1 MQHTNNHTRVNGNG
15 GRPHHLSRG
24 VREVSSLFGVSEQTI
39 HRWARQGII
48 AQGPQGYDPLEAL
61 AQKEIYDLESQAKW
75 YGEQGDVEDSP
86 PRDLPA
92 NMAFAWENARLTRI
106 RVEIERIK
114 LETLKGEVV
123 RREDVAKAVGA
134 VFAAVRGQV
143 LSMADQLAPRLFGM
157 GSMDAMRDEI
167 RGHCE
172 RVLAGLT
179 EARVVKET
187 EGGEDDG
194 A

>member
-1 MQHTNNHTRVNGNG
+1 MQRTNGHMSVNGSG
-15 GRPHHLSRG
+15 SRPHHLSRG
-24 VREVSSLFGVSEQTI
+24 VREVSALFGVSEQTV

-48 AQGPQGYDPLEAL
+48 AQGPKGYDPLEVL

-75 YGEQGDVEDSP
+75 YGEQQDDSP

-114 LETLKGEVV
+114 LETIQGEVV
-123 RREDVAKAVGA
+123 KREDVARAVGA

-157 GSMDAMRDEI
+157 QSMDAMRDEI

-172 RVLAGLT
+172 RVLAGLA
-179 EARVVKET
+179 EARVVEEAGE
-187 EGGEDDG
+187 EGEVQ
-194 A
+194 